1 MKYSLCLLL
10 LGKSL
15 DTIGRPVKKSACTLA
30 ICMCHHQNIEYV
42 YVDALVGVL

>member
-1 MKYSLCLLL
+1 MKYSLLL

-15 DTIGRPVKKSACTLA
+15 GTTGRLVGKHAMHTLA
-30 ICMCHHQNIEYV
+30 VCMCHHQNIEYV